1 MTTKPLCT
9 AENVEEI
16 LQGNRTVFISFIL
29 VFLFFFAGYGANC
42 PKALAQETSPSADT
56 GEETALQDEY
66 DEWIDDLEEEESP
79 QVRDPLERLNRGIF
93 VFNDFFYFKFL
104 KPVARGYGFITPEP
118 VRVRVKNFFYN
129 IGFPVRFVNDILQV
143 KFKRAGQNTCRFVF
157 NSTVGILGFFNPA
170 QKYPWLNPPPEDTG
184 QTLGTWGIGNGF
196 YIVLPILGPSTLRD
210 SVGFAGD
217 YFIQPVSYIRP
228 FYISLGARSYEVIN
242 KTSLSIGEYEALKES
257 ALDPYIALKDAYI
270 QYREKAIKE

>member
-1 MTTKPLCT
+1 M
-9 AENVEEI
+9 
-16 LQGNRTVFISFIL
+16 QGNRTVFISFIL

-56 GEETALQDEY
+56 GEETALQDEYDEY

-118 VRVRVKNFFYN
+118 VRVRVQNFFYN
-129 IGFPVRFVNDILQV
+129 IGFPVRFANDILQI
-143 KFKRAGQNTCRFVF
+143 KFKRAGQSTCRFVF

-210 SVGFAGD
+210 SVGLAGD

>member
-1 MTTKPLCT
+1 MKLNCT
-9 AENVEEI
+9 A
-16 LQGNRTVFISFIL
+16 LTSFTL
-29 VFLFFFAGYGANC
+29 VFLLFFAFYDANC
-42 PKALAQETSPSADT
+42 LKIYAQESSPSAKT
-56 GEETALQDEY
+56 GEETAPQNEY
-66 DEWIDDLEEEESP
+66 DEWIDDLEEEESVP

-93 VFNDFFYFKFL
+93 AFNDFFYFKFL

-184 QTLGTWGIGNGF
+184 QTFGTWGIGNGF

-217 YFIQPVSYIRP
+217 CFLQPVSYIKP
-228 FYISLGARSYEVIN
+228 FYTSLGARSYEIVN
-242 KTSLSIGEYEALKES
+242 KTSLSIGEYESFKES
-257 ALDPYIALKDAYI
+257 ALDPYIAFKDAYI
-270 QYREKAIKE
+270 QYREKAVQE

>member
-1 MTTKPLCT
+1 MY
-9 AENVEEI
+9 NYGRGV
-16 LQGNRTVFISFIL
+16 LQGNRTALISFTLVFI
-29 VFLFFFAGYGANC
+29 FFFVGCSANC
-42 PKALAQETSPSADT
+42 PKAFAQETDT

-66 DEWIDDLEEEESP
+66 DEWIDDLEEEESVP

-93 VFNDFFYFKFL
+93 AFNDFFYFKFL

-129 IGFPVRFVNDILQV
+129 IGFPVRFVNDIFQI
-143 KFKRAGQNTCRFVF
+143 KFKRAGQGTCRFVF

-217 YFIQPVSYIRP
+217 CFLQPVSYIKP
-228 FYISLGARSYEVIN
+228 FYISLGARSYEVVN
-242 KTSLSIGEYEALKES
+242 KTSLSIGEYESFKES
-257 ALDPYIALKDAYI
+257 ALDPYTAFKDAYI